1 MLQVSNWVRIV
12 VALILTAGLLIAF
25 PNVLPDKVRDRL
37 PQALQST
44 ISLGLD
50 LQGRSYLRLEVELD
64 QVQKDQLESLMGD
77 LRVGLRK
84 AHIGFNGIAATGDS
98 VTVHIIDPAQF
109 EQAKTI
115 VQGLNSL
122 VGTSMLA
129 VGTRDYDVNYPGN
142 GTVTMRMSDAFKR
155 N

>member
-37 PQALQST
+37 PQAMQST

-50 LQGRSYLRLEVELD
+50 LQGGSYLLLEVELD

-77 LRVGLRK
+77 IRIAMRK
-84 AHIGFNGIAATGDS
+84 AHIGFNGVTATADGVS
-98 VTVHIIDPAQF
+98 VHIIDPIQF
-109 EQAKTI
+109 EQAKSLI
-115 VQGLNSL
+115 QGLNPL
-122 VGTSMLA
+122 
-129 VGTRDYDVNYPGN
+129 
-142 GTVTMRMSDAFKR
+142 
-155 N
+155 